1 MKQIHRSLVFYLAL
15 AGLLFLPKHVSA
27 QDAITGIDISVHAT
41 FSSAGIQVT
50 VSGDDNRNASAGM
63 EISEGG
69 SEFVQAHA
77 LSRVAGTRFV
87 GSAFFLESDTAFDV
101 RITLQDA
108 DGVTNGVLEAS
119 GRTRSKIPPEA
130 TERTIHVDPDGRDE
144 GTGDES
150 NPFQTLGYALGRVSA
165 GSLILLH
172 EGEYHESIEMVEG
185 GTDGAPLVI
194 RAAGDGPAVLTGFD
208 PGLMSPAAWTDEGG
222 GVYSAEAPETRYVA
236 AGGTR
241 LWMYA
246 SVSDLRSLSVG
257 LDSGFSYEGGRVYV
271 ILPGGASPSE
281 TTVMVSV
288 MGRALWLEGASNVV
302 IDGLVIRGYGA
313 EQYSEGIMV
322 RDGSHDVWI
331 INCVFENNM
340 PGIWVKNEVDDLVVM
355 GNEFSDRGLGDFPWH
370 PVKER
375 GGMESGAISIDGRYD
390 GQGIIFQDNYV
401 HDMFDGLNI
410 CGNDPMDHPNNADV
424 INNTVFH
431 CGDDGIETDGEC
443 SNIRIIGNRFED
455 CLVGVSTAPAVTG
468 PTYIIRNLMVNLNN
482 VAPDSEWGTRAVK
495 FNVGDDRPSG
505 DIFIYHNTASTFEEG
520 NAAFNVTDDSRW
532 IFVKLLNNIW
542 MGTEYAFYFNNS
554 GDEPFSQDYDLMHTT
569 DPERFVWYQGDR
581 YLTPDEY
588 FAGAG
593 QCEHCIKAVPG
604 FVNAGGG
611 DYSLEEESEAVDQGV
626 LIPGVN
632 DDFEDEGP
640 DMGAIERG
648 GAITLP
654 DPVPEAED
662 TVEPYPDR
670 PPADAGTDTAADTIA
685 DVDMDTT
692 DDPAGDPSSEGDD
705 GSGGGCGCSIVT

>member
-1 MKQIHRSLVFYLAL
+1 MKQMQRSLAL
-15 AGLLFLPKHVSA
+15 CMAFAGLLLLPDHAFA

-41 FSSAGIQVT
+41 FSSVGIQVT
-50 VSGDDNRNASAGM
+50 VSGDDNRNGSVGL
-63 EISEGG
+63 EISEDG
-69 SEFVQAHA
+69 SEFGPAHA
-77 LSRVAGTRFV
+77 LSRVDAARLV
-87 GSAFFLESDTAFDV
+87 GSAFFLEPGTAFDV
-101 RITLQDA
+101 RVTLEDA

-150 NPFQTLGYALGRVSA
+150 NPYQTLGYALGWASA
-165 GSLILLH
+165 GSLVLLH
-172 EGEYHESIEMVEG
+172 EGEYHESIELYEG
-185 GTDGAPLVI
+185 GTEGAPLMI
-194 RAAGDGPAVLTGFD
+194 RAFGDGPAVLTGFD
-208 PGLMSPAAWTDEGG
+208 PGLMSPAVWTDEGG
-222 GVYSAEAPETRYVA
+222 GVYSAAAPETRYVA
-236 AGGTR
+236 AGGIR
-241 LWMYA
+241 LWMYV
-246 SVSDLRSLSVG
+246 SVSDLRSLSSG
-257 LDSGFSYEGGRVYV
+257 LDGGFACEGGRVYV
-271 ILPGGASPSE
+271 ILPGGVSPSE

-288 MGRALWLEGASNVV
+288 FGRALWLEGAPDVV

-443 SNIRIIGNRFED
+443 SNIRIIGNRFQD

-468 PTYIIRNLMVNLNN
+468 PTYIIRNLMVDLNN

-495 FNVGDDRPSG
+495 FNVGDERPSG
-505 DIFIYHNTASTFEEG
+505 QIFIYHNTASTFEEG

-532 IFVKLLNNIW
+532 ISVKLLNNIW

-554 GDEPFSQDYDLMHTT
+554 GDEPFSQDYDLLHTT
-569 DPERFVWYQGDR
+569 DPERWVRYQGER
-581 YLTPDEY
+581 YLTPEDY
-588 FAGAG
+588 FSGAG
-593 QCEHCIKAVPG
+593 RCGRCIKSLPG
-604 FVNAGGG
+604 FVNAAGG
-611 DYSLEEESEAVDQGV
+611 DYSLEEGSGAVDRGV

-640 DMGAIERG
+640 DMGAIEQG
-648 GAITLP
+648 GSITPP

-670 PPADAGTDTAADTIA
+670 PPADASTDITADTA
-685 DVDMDTT
+685 MDAG
-692 DDPAGDPSSEGDD
+692 DDPAGDPESEGDD
-705 GSGGGCGCSIVT
+705 GSGSGCGCSISR